1 MILDTSVV
9 IAILKDEPEADS
21 FSVILEAT
29 HLVRISAAN
38 YFESSL
44 VIDGWNNPKLSV
56 ELDEMMERSRVI
68 VEPVTLDQAR
78 IARQAY
84 RDYGKGSGHPAGLN
98 FGDCFSYA
106 LARVKREPLLFKGDN
121 FVHTDIRPAAKLD
134 PL

>member
-1 MILDTSVV
+1 MILDSSVV
-9 IAILKDEPEADS
+9 IAILKDEPEAES
-21 FSVILEAT
+21 FSALLEAT
-29 HLVRISAAN
+29 QLVRISAAN

-44 VIDGWNNPKLSV
+44 VIDGWKNPKLSV

-68 VEPVTLDQAR
+68 VEPVTFDQAR

-106 LARVKREPLLFKGDN
+106 LARVKREPLLFKGDD
-121 FVHTDIRPAAKLD
+121 FIHTDIRPAVPKA
-134 PL
+134 